1 MGKAA
6 GLSCFGSSNMRGN
19 RVASSAGQTDLAD
32 FCGRAKLGRLC
43 QFEAG
48 EQHQIVGHHG

>member
-1 MGKAA
+1 MGEAA
-6 GLSCFGSSNMRGN
+6 GLSGFGSSNMGGN
-19 RVASSAGQTDLAD
+19 RGASSAGQTDLAD
-32 FCGRAKLGRLC
+32 FCSRAKLGRLC